1 MIKCFFYISLSLL
14 FFNFSLANDIDIQ
27 EDINLSFVCDLEKK
41 ILKNSEYNYQTFL
54 AKDLDDKGLDK
65 LDIEAKKPE
74 TLLINGLSLFLSDI
88 TKLNV
93 KIVDKDVVLFKA
105 IDQENN
111 YSESGIINRKS
122 GELVHEITKNAILKA
137 IENPRSIDYNL
148 VNAQQ
153 ARRVLDR
160 LVGYELSPVLWK
172 KVKAGLSAGR
182 VQSVCVRVIV
192 EKERE
197 IQKHEFQNSFK
208 TSGIFYIN

>member
-93 KIVDKDVVLFKA
+93 KIVNKDVVLFKA
-105 IDQENN
+105 IDQKKN

-122 GELVHEITKNAILKA
+122 GELVHEITRNVKSENSEKDISFYLCKKREKN
-137 IENPRSIDYNL
+137 
-148 VNAQQ
+148 V
-153 ARRVLDR
+153 
-160 LVGYELSPVLWK
+160 
-172 KVKAGLSAGR
+172 
-182 VQSVCVRVIV
+182 
-192 EKERE
+192 
-197 IQKHEFQNSFK
+197 
-208 TSGIFYIN
+208 

>member
-41 ILKNSEYNYQTFL
+41 ILKNSEYSYQTFL

-93 KIVDKDVVLFKA
+93 KIVNKDVVLFKA
-105 IDQENN
+105 IDQEKN

-122 GELVHEITKNAILKA
+122 GELVHEITKNVQKA
-137 IENPRSIDYNL
+137 NSEKDISFYL
-148 VNAQQ
+148 C
-153 ARRVLDR
+153 
-160 LVGYELSPVLWK
+160 K
-172 KVKAGLSAGR
+172 KR
-182 VQSVCVRVIV
+182 
-192 EKERE
+192 EK
-197 IQKHEFQNSFK
+197 NV
-208 TSGIFYIN
+208 

>member
-1 MIKCFFYISLSLL
+1 MSLSLL

-88 TKLNV
+88 AKLNV

-122 GELVHEITKNAILKA
+122 GELVHEITKNVQKA
-137 IENPRSIDYNL
+137 NSEKDISFYL
-148 VNAQQ
+148 C
-153 ARRVLDR
+153 
-160 LVGYELSPVLWK
+160 K
-172 KVKAGLSAGR
+172 KR
-182 VQSVCVRVIV
+182 
-192 EKERE
+192 EK
-197 IQKHEFQNSFK
+197 NV
-208 TSGIFYIN
+208 